1 MLPSQWADYKQSVLA
16 LKERYAGQIDVHLGL
31 ECEYYAYYFDQLR
44 RLQDD
49 GCEYFILGCHFLY
62 SEECN
67 PYIGSICTQDD
78 SIRRYAEET
87 AKGIRTGLFSYVA
100 HPDLYMM
107 GRSKALNYLR
117 RRKFFSPDPIPENI
131 PQEISLEEQFL
142 LDEQRREL
150 HAALKQLP
158 EDMATA
164 LYLVYFEDL
173 SYADTAKV
181 MKKTSKQVDNLLY
194 RGKAALRNLLGKD
207 GSVL

>member
-1 MLPSQWADYKQSVLA
+1 MEHVESCYRRFVGGDESA
-16 LKERYAGQIDVHLGL
+16 
-31 ECEYYAYYFDQLR
+31 FDQILLDHR
-44 RLQDD
+44 VGLIR
-49 GCEYFILGCHFLY
+49 FINQILHDPDAAEDIAIDTFL
-62 SEECN
+62 ELLLH
-67 PYIGSICTQDD
+67 PK
-78 SIRRYAEET
+78 RYDFRCSLKT
-87 AKGIRTGLFSYVA
+87 Y
-100 HPDLYMM
+100 LYMI
-107 GRSKALNYLR
+107 GRGKALNYLR
-117 RRKFFSPDPIPENI
+117 RRKFFSPDPIPEDI
-131 PQEISLEEQFL
+131 PQEISLEDQFL
-142 LDEQRREL
+142 LDEQRRVL

>member
-1 MLPSQWADYKQSVLA
+1 M
-16 LKERYAGQIDVHLGL
+16 
-31 ECEYYAYYFDQLR
+31 
-44 RLQDD
+44 
-49 GCEYFILGCHFLY
+49 
-62 SEECN
+62 
-67 PYIGSICTQDD
+67 IG
-78 SIRRYAEET
+78 R
-87 AKGIRTGLFSYVA
+87 G
-100 HPDLYMM
+100 
-107 GRSKALNYLR
+107 KALNYLR
-117 RRKFFSPDPIPENI
+117 RRKFFSPDPIPEDI

-142 LDEQRREL
+142 RSEQRRAL
-150 HAALKQLP
+150 HAALKTLP

>member
-1 MLPSQWADYKQSVLA
+1 MEPVESCYRRFVGGDESA
-16 LKERYAGQIDVHLGL
+16 
-31 ECEYYAYYFDQLR
+31 FDQILLDHR
-44 RLQDD
+44 VGLIR
-49 GCEYFILGCHFLY
+49 FINQILHDPDAAEDIAIDTFL
-62 SEECN
+62 ELLLH
-67 PYIGSICTQDD
+67 PK
-78 SIRRYAEET
+78 RYDFRCSLKT
-87 AKGIRTGLFSYVA
+87 Y
-100 HPDLYMM
+100 LYMI
-107 GRSKALNYLR
+107 GRGKALNYLR
-117 RRKFFSPDPIPENI
+117 RRKFLSPDPIPEDI

-142 LDEQRREL
+142 RSEQRRAL
-150 HAALKQLP
+150 HAALKTLP